1 MTIKGARELLTTPVR
16 ITITGA
22 AGNIGY
28 ALAFRIASGSMLG
41 PDTPVELRMLEIP
54 QAVRAAEGTAME
66 LLDGAYPLLRDVV
79 VTDSADAAFDGANIA
94 LLVGAMPRKAGM
106 DRGDLL
112 AANGAIFSAQGRA
125 LAAGAA
131 DDIRA
136 LVVGNPAN
144 TNAAILRASAPD
156 VPADRFHALM
166 RLDHNRAVAQLAQRA
181 GVGAGDVSRL
191 HVWGNHSNT
200 QVPDVDHGQI
210 GDRSVR
216 EVIGDD
222 AWLDGEFSAT
232 VAGRG
237 AAIIEAR
244 GASSA
249 ASAASASIDHIRDW
263 VLGTREGDWVTIARP
278 SQGEY
283 GIPEGCIAGVPATAR
298 DGKWS
303 VVDGLEIPPELRQ
316 RIDASVAE
324 LEGEL
329 AQARELGIL

>member
-1 MTIKGARELLTTPVR
+1 MTAPVR

-28 ALAFRIASGSMLG
+28 ALAFRIASGGMLG
-41 PDTPVELRMLEIP
+41 DQTPVELRMLEIP

-66 LLDGAYPLLRDVV
+66 LLDGAFPLLRDVE
-79 VTDSADAAFDGANIA
+79 VTDQAETAFDGANVA

-112 AANGAIFSAQGRA
+112 SANGAIFTEQGRA
-125 LAAGAA
+125 LAASAA

-144 TNAAILRASAPD
+144 TNTAILRAAAAD
-156 VPADRFHALM
+156 IPADRFHAMM
-166 RLDHNRAVAQLAQRA
+166 RLDHNRAVAQLAKRA
-181 GVGAGDVSRL
+181 GVSAGEVTRV

-200 QVPDVDHGQI
+200 QVPDVDHGFI

-222 AWLDGEFSAT
+222 QWLDGEFATT

-249 ASAASASIDHIRDW
+249 ASAASAAIDHVRDW
-263 VLGTREGDWVTIARP
+263 THGTREGDWVTIARP

-283 GIPEGCIAGVPATAR
+283 GIPEGCVAGVPAVAR
-298 DGKWS
+298 DGAWH
-303 VVDGLEIPPELRQ
+303 VVDDLDISEALRT

-324 LEGEL
+324 LEAEL
-329 AQARELGIL
+329 AQARELGILA

>member
-1 MTIKGARELLTTPVR
+1 MTTPVR

-28 ALAFRIASGSMLG
+28 ALAFRIASGNMLG
-41 PDTPVELRMLEIP
+41 PHTPVQLRLLEIP

-66 LLDGAYPLLRDVV
+66 LLDAAFPLLRGIE
-79 VTDSADAAFDGANIA
+79 VTDSAETAFDGANVA

-112 AANGAIFSAQGRA
+112 AANGEIFSAQGRA
-125 LAAGAA
+125 MAAAA
-131 DDIRA
+131 ANDIRA

-144 TNAAILRASAPD
+144 TNAAILRAAAAD
-156 VPADRFHALM
+156 IPAERFHALM

-181 GVGAGDVSRL
+181 GVGAGKVTRV

-200 QVPDVDHGQI
+200 QVPDVEHGLI
-210 GDRSVR
+210 GERSVR
-216 EVIGDD
+216 EVVADD
-222 AWLDGEFSAT
+222 AWLDGEFATT
-232 VAGRG
+232 VARRG

-249 ASAASASIDHIRDW
+249 ASAASATIDHMRDW
-263 VLGTREGDWVTIARP
+263 TLGTREGDWVTIARP
-278 SQGEY
+278 SLGEY
-283 GIPEGCIAGVPATAR
+283 GFPLGCIAGVPAIAR
-298 DGKWS
+298 DGEWQ
-303 VVDGLEIPPELRQ
+303 VVEGLEISPEMRT
-316 RIDASVAE
+316 RIDASIAE

-329 AQARELGIL
+329 AQARELGILN